1 MLIYIFRPRY
11 PSLHWRPRTA
21 ADLLN
26 RKLIHI
32 WRGSQVDSQA
42 LDVSTKRE

>member
-1 MLIYIFRPRY
+1 MLVYIFRPRY

-26 RKLIHI
+26 RKLCSI
-32 WRGSQVDSQA
+32 WRGTESDSKA